1 MSMKHVAIYTT
12 PSCHFCQMAK
22 AFFKEHNVQY
32 EEYNVAED
40 QARRTEMIQMTG
52 QLGVPVIAIDDML
65 MVGFSQAKVAEMLG
79 ISA

>member
-1 MSMKHVAIYTT
+1 
-12 PSCHFCQMAK
+12 MAK

-79 ISA
+79 ITA

>member
-1 MSMKHVAIYTT
+1 MKHVAIYTT

-79 ISA
+79 ITA

>member
-1 MSMKHVAIYTT
+1 
-12 PSCHFCQMAK
+12 MAK

-52 QLGVPVIAIDDML
+52 QLGVPVIAIDDIL

-79 ISA
+79 ITA